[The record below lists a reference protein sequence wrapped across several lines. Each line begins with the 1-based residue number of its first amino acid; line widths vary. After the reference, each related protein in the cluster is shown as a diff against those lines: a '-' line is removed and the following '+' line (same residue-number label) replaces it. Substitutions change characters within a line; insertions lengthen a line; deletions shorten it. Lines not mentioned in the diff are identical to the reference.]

1 MFQKQSDKKTHAIP
15 MPIIKEE
22 DHLPIRKWFWI
33 KVSTNMYICKL
44 SVLTRRKKSLRY
56 KKMTLGRTSILPFKE
71 VKYMIPKKAK
81 VFATTFSS
89 IKESAL
95 RTNPVSKMIWRQ
107 TPIATSSMTVPHSQ
121 IIKVQNHILI
131 VIHTSHLKKLH
142 MPTSSQERVA
152 SKARKEISGVSK
164 KQKLPKISKF

>member
-1 MFQKQSDKKTHAIP
+1 
-15 MPIIKEE
+15 
-22 DHLPIRKWFWI
+22 
-33 KVSTNMYICKL
+33 
-44 SVLTRRKKSLRY
+44 
-56 KKMTLGRTSILPFKE
+56 MTLGRISILPFKE

-95 RTNPVSKMIWRQ
+95 RANPVSKMIWRQ
-107 TPIATSSMTVPHSQ
+107 TPIATSSMTVLHSQ

-131 VIHTSHLKKLH
+131 VIPTSHLKKLH
-142 MPTSSQERVA
+142 KPTLSQERVA
-152 SKARKEISGVSK
+152 SKARKEISWVSK